1 MIDRRQIHEICL
13 AKKVPQS
20 KSSLCRIKSYAS
32 QKDIKLPVWNSPI
45 RNDLS
50 TYRQFCI
57 FLIRVGLYIYLS
69 RTGLDCSIHVW
80 SLSNLSFV
88 TKLEKA
94 HDKAICSMAANHN
107 FLFTGSLNI
116 IKVWQLDADKGES
129 ILCVIFI
136 IRFYFGS

>member
-1 MIDRRQIHEICL
+1 MVAPGFHPDLEFTTI
-13 AKKVPQS
+13 
-20 KSSLCRIKSYAS
+20 SL
-32 QKDIKLPVWNSPI
+32 
-45 RNDLS
+45 DL
-50 TYRQFCI
+50 
-57 FLIRVGLYIYLS
+57 YLS

-129 ILCVIFI
+129 ALSVN
-136 IRFYFGS
+136 IRS

>member
-1 MIDRRQIHEICL
+1 MPVLIKAKSLMGETKRR
-13 AKKVPQS
+13 
-20 KSSLCRIKSYAS
+20 
-32 QKDIKLPVWNSPI
+32 
-45 RNDLS
+45 
-50 TYRQFCI
+50 YRQFCI

-129 ILCVIFI
+129 ILIFG
-136 IRFYFGS
+136 Y

>member
-1 MIDRRQIHEICL
+1 MVAPGFH
-13 AKKVPQS
+13 P
-20 KSSLCRIKSYAS
+20 
-32 QKDIKLPVWNSPI
+32 
-45 RNDLS
+45 DLEF
-50 TYRQFCI
+50 TTI
-57 FLIRVGLYIYLS
+57 FLDLYLS

-129 ILCVIFI
+129 ALSVN
-136 IRFYFGS
+136 IRS